1 MTIKPTPRRRGSAL
15 AGAIVV
21 IFMLLAVVMALH
33 HYQGLARQ
41 TYMAAEAD
49 LRFRE
54 GTNFAVQKQLFPSS
68 TTPSLSVT
76 AGVTNVT
83 PANVTSISAQAARN
97 IFDRAAGLPDL
108 RALENSPAHTY
119 LKLTPTTSDT
129 GLKVFGSRTYSAV
142 LTQVPGFA
150 VFAPKGSVNVTTLRG
165 WSNPTFDDPRNTL
178 QAYSG
183 VPAVVAAAK
192 DATVEQCTYGE
203 AYAVNGTA
211 TIKAGQ
217 GVAYKTKEFPVRPY
231 TDALLANIQ
240 TAKDKLTVAAATGD
254 KTSSLVSD
262 SVGPSAVLDLIFGGG
277 EGLAQFLSLRNANHF
292 WLPVIPA
299 FLSNPP
305 YLFEFSFS
313 VPFPP
318 DTADYSENPSAKAAK
333 QDLENKQTEYGAQ
346 AKVVQQKSD
355 AVKAAQKEYDEN
367 PSQAN
372 LNALNAAK
380 SELSFEEGKLDDIKD
395 DIEDLGKQLAS
406 FSEGGSNSIPPK
418 VPPTRAEDPS
428 GNDGQDG
435 FCLSF
440 VGDLLVTAL
449 KSIFTLDLDSFV
461 NAFSNDD
468 VKLVHFGSKNRA
480 FGFQLEPGNMVLD
493 ATTTVPRG
501 RTLKLRSTG
510 TITIRGDL
518 WLQRGSTFVAE
529 CEKLKLEDPPGGDS
543 TSFYTPCGR
552 IFLEEGAT
560 LVCTGQVEAPGSPE
574 SGSVI
579 VGGVPGKI
587 HPITTAI
594 IADGGVKLPNGVFAA
609 SAIDDLVEGL
619 SFGNPGLASLNN
631 DLLRP
636 LLSNIGPNAAKALG
650 PFWARKPYFA
660 KYCTTLWIIFPPVIF
675 GAPAPVPVP
684 VAPVPLPREN
694 MLNPIAHAL
703 AYVYSTTLN
712 MSLGENF
719 YTHSDWWIFGE
730 GVVPMIPQSNPVTLA
745 SSIANFPATALN
757 ALDPATL
764 MANLVKEV
772 AEQMIKK
779 VLAKVIQKIATEVAT
794 AAIPYGG
801 WAIMLANLAGV
812 DDVITD
818 GLGAN
823 ENVGDSLISELGD
836 TVKQAGANTLDSL
849 KTKFTTLVTDKF
861 LREYNG
867 VLVSSGDTIEV
878 GGKNATGMFIARQNV
893 SMTAEQCVGT
903 VISTEGNV
911 NCRSL
916 LYYPYFNRASL
927 YVPKPTADGWA
938 ARAAEFGYDSACA
951 SGQATDVGP
960 PAIPQRVAAQGWAK

>member
-1 MTIKPTPRRRGSAL
+1 MTIKQPPVRRGSAL

-68 TTPSLSVT
+68 TAPSLAVT

-83 PANVTSISAQAARN
+83 PGNVTSISTEAAKN
-97 IFDRAAGLPDL
+97 IFDRATGLPDL

-150 VFAPKGSVNVTTLRG
+150 VFAPKGSVNVTSLRG
-165 WSNPTFDDPRNTL
+165 WSNPTFQDPRSTL
-178 QAYSG
+178 EAYSG
-183 VPAVVAAAK
+183 VPAVVAAAQ
-192 DATVEQCTYGE
+192 DAKVEDCTYGE

-211 TIKAGQ
+211 KITSGR
-217 GVAYKTKEFPVRPY
+217 GVAYKVKEFPVRPY

-240 TAKDKLTVAAATGD
+240 TARTKLMTAAATGD

-262 SVGPSAVLDLIFGGG
+262 SVGPAAVLDLIFGGG
-277 EGLAQFLSLRNANHF
+277 EGLEQFLSLRNANHF
-292 WLPVIPA
+292 WLPIIPA

-333 QDLENKQTEYGAQ
+333 EDLEKEQDKYGKQA
-346 AKVVQQKSD
+346 AIVAQKSE

-367 PSQAN
+367 PSDVNLAN
-372 LNALNAAK
+372 LNAAK
-380 SELSFEEGKLDDIKD
+380 SDLATEEGVLNNIKD
-395 DIEDLGKQLAS
+395 KIEDLGKTLAD
-406 FSEGGSNSIPPK
+406 FSSGGGNAIPSK

-428 GNDGQDG
+428 GSDGQDG
-435 FCLSF
+435 FCFSF
-440 VGDLLVTAL
+440 MGELLATAL

-461 NAFSNDD
+461 NSFSNDD

-480 FGFQLEPGNMVLD
+480 FGFQLDPGNLVLD

-501 RTLKLRSTG
+501 RTLKLRSSG

-529 CEKLKLEDPPGGDS
+529 CTKLKLEDPPGGDS
-543 TSFYTPCGR
+543 SSFYTPCGR

-560 LVCTGQVEAPGSPE
+560 LVCTGEVEAPGSPE

-594 IADGGVKLPNGVFAA
+594 IADGSVKLPNGVYAA
-609 SAIDDLVEGL
+609 SAIDDLVEGI
-619 SFGNPGLASLNN
+619 SGGNSALTSLNN
-631 DLLRP
+631 QLLRP
-636 LLSNIGPNAAKALG
+636 LLSSIGPNAAKALG

-660 KYCTTLWIIFPPVIF
+660 KYCSTLWIIFPPVIF

-684 VAPVPLPREN
+684 VAPVPLPRKN

-730 GVVPMIPQSNPVTLA
+730 GVVPMIPQCDPVTVA
-745 SSIANFPATALN
+745 SSIANFPSTALD
-757 ALDPATL
+757 ALDPATIL
-764 MANLVKEV
+764 TNLVKDA

-779 VLAKVIQKIATEVAT
+779 ILAKVIQKIATEVAT

-812 DDVITD
+812 DDIIND

-836 TVKQAGANTLDSL
+836 TVKQAGSNTLDGL
-849 KTKFTTLVTDKF
+849 KSKFTTLVHDKF

-867 VLVSSGDTIEV
+867 VLVSSGQTLEV
-878 GGKNATGMFIARQNV
+878 GGKNATGMFIARQNLSV
-893 SMTAEQCVGT
+893 TSEQCVGT
-903 VISTEGNV
+903 LISTEGSV

-916 LYYPYFNRASL
+916 LFYPYFNRASL

-938 ARAAEFGYDSACA
+938 ARAGEFGYDSACA

-960 PAIPQRVAAQGWAK
+960 PAIPQRLAAQGWAK